1 MADASLLDQHPPE
14 LQGRAVTV
22 IGGAR
27 SGLAAAELVA
37 RHGAVPFLTDAAALS
52 DEAKAR
58 MDAAG
63 IAHESGGHTER
74 ARQADLAVVSPGV
87 PTEAPLV
94 QLFLKAGVPV
104 VSEVEAASWFA
115 RGPVVAITGSNGKTT
130 TTTLLAHLC
139 AADAAAGGP
148 PAEAA
153 GNIGTAFSDLADR
166 AADGTRFVLEV
177 SSFQLDHVRAFRPRV
192 AVLLNITPDH
202 LDRYGGSFARYADA
216 KHRIYENQQ
225 PGDAL
230 VYNADDPEVAER
242 CAAFCAERGVT
253 ALPFSVER
261 EVEQGGF
268 VRDGQL
274 VLRLPGGLGDTERE
288 EGTAPDRITEHTL
301 MQQENLALRGTHNLY
316 NSLAAALA
324 ARALEI
330 RSEIVRDS
338 LAAFEGVEH
347 RLERVAEIDGVAYVN
362 DSKATNVNAV
372 WYALGSFDRPVVLI
386 AGGRDKGND
395 YGPLLPLLREGAR
408 AVVAVGESGPKVI
421 RELGDAVP
429 EAVLTQTMAEA
440 VDAARR
446 LAQPGDV
453 VLLSPACSSFDQYAN
468 YERRGE
474 HFKKLVAELR
484 G

>member
-1 MADASLLDQHPPE
+1 MNLDAIPPE
-14 LQGRAVTV
+14 LEGRAVTV

-27 SGLAAAELVA
+27 SGLAAAELMA
-37 RHGAVPFLTDAAALS
+37 RHGARPFLTDAARLS
-52 DEAKAR
+52 DAAR
-58 MDAAG
+58 ERLRAAG
-63 IAHESGGHTER
+63 VAYESGGHTER
-74 ARQADLAVVSPGV
+74 AEAADLVVVSPGV

-94 QLFLKAGVPV
+94 QHFLAAGVPV
-104 VSEVEAASWFA
+104 VSEIEAASWFA
-115 RGPVVAITGSNGKTT
+115 GGPVVAITGSNGKTT
-130 TTTLLAHLC
+130 TTRLLGHLC
-139 AADAAAGGP
+139 QADAQAGGP
-148 PAEAA
+148 PAATA

-166 AADGTRFVLEV
+166 RPEGTRFVLEV

-202 LDRYGGSFARYADA
+202 LDRYGGSFPRYRAA

-225 PGDAL
+225 PGDVL
-230 VYNADDPEVAER
+230 VYSADDPEVAER
-242 CAAFCAERGVT
+242 CAAFCEERGVT
-253 ALPFSVER
+253 GLPFSAER
-261 EVEQGGF
+261 ELEQGGF

-274 VLRLPGGLGDTERE
+274 VLRLPDLSG
-288 EGTAPDRITEHTL
+288 PDRLTEHTL

-330 RSEIVRDS
+330 RSDLVRNS

-347 RLERVAEIDGVAYVN
+347 RLERVATVGGVEYVN

-395 YGPLLPLLREGAR
+395 YAPLLPLLREGAR
-408 AVVAVGESGPKVI
+408 AVVGVGESGPKVVG
-421 RELGDAVP
+421 ELGDAAP

-440 VDAARR
+440 VEAAHR

-453 VLLSPACSSFDQYAN
+453 VLLSPACSSFDQYDD

-474 HFKKLVAELR
+474 HFKKLVHELR
-484 G
+484 D